1 MSQAEGNSDLLLI
14 GKLIVEQGSLEKRI
28 GGLCDELARRASVF
42 AKVANL
48 LIAKP
53 ECLVF
58 KGEAVA
64 EEFSGEHAIDRDAMA
79 IDSLLEDLR
88 AAIVE
93 KSECAAT
100 VGDGAVGFGLVI
112 GVLERTLFFFFIS
125 GVAMAIVRVGKV
137 AQALNLTPQRV
148 QQLANEGLPKEDR
161 GKYDLGKCMLWYIRY
176 LQAALEKKA
185 VPMADGGYVGE
196 REERVRLLRA
206 EADLKEIELAKERG
220 QLVAIQDVEKEMTDL
235 VLTSKARIM
244 AIPPRVA
251 PELVGESSRMIIQ
264 TKLEKACKEALAL
277 LAREGEG

>member
-1 MSQAEGNSDLLLI
+1 
-14 GKLIVEQGSLEKRI
+14 
-28 GGLCDELARRASVF
+28 
-42 AKVANL
+42 
-48 LIAKP
+48 
-53 ECLVF
+53 
-58 KGEAVA
+58 
-64 EEFSGEHAIDRDAMA
+64 
-79 IDSLLEDLR
+79 
-88 AAIVE
+88 
-93 KSECAAT
+93 
-100 VGDGAVGFGLVI
+100 
-112 GVLERTLFFFFIS
+112 LFFFFVL

-185 VPMADGGYVGE
+185 VPMADGGYTGE

-235 VLTSKARIM
+235 VLTTKARIM
-244 AIPPRVA
+244 GIPPRVA

-264 TKLEKACKEALAL
+264 SKLEKSCKEALAL